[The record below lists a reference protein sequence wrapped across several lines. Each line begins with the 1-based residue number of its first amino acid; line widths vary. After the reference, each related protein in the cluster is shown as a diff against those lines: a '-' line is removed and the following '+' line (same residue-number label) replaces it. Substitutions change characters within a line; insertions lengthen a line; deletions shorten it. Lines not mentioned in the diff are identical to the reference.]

1 MVDII
6 VHNEIWVDILE
17 KSDEERK
24 ESKEN
29 VGATEAQLYINIF
42 KFRRTLTFSFA

>member
-1 MVDII
+1 MRF
-6 VHNEIWVDILE
+6 EWRLE

-29 VGATEAQLYINIF
+29 VGATEAQLYINNF
-42 KFRRTLTFSFA
+42 KVRRTLIISFA